1 VDPFGTG
8 ARHGSALLGDVRGHA
23 LDLGRCLEPV
33 MSQNPAEFVRWA
45 VHDDSRRSAVV
56 IEDSTKTLASSN
68 PTHTLRRRR
77 TVDEFIPEP
86 LVIALAMIV
95 LHELGEGSGA
105 RRMGSLD

>member
-1 VDPFGTG
+1 MPAFPG
-8 ARHGSALLGDVRGHA
+8 A
-23 LDLGRCLEPV
+23 LD
-33 MSQNPAEFVRWA
+33 
-45 VHDDSRRSAVV
+45 
-56 IEDSTKTLASSN
+56 
-68 PTHTLRRRR
+68 HTNHSLRRRR